1 MPSAFCLMSIIEK
14 PFFVVMLTEIEF
26 VSVER
31 IDNKIKNFDLAIIFK
46 DYSRNVITIDSIPKG
61 KL

>member
-1 MPSAFCLMSIIEK
+1 MSIIEK